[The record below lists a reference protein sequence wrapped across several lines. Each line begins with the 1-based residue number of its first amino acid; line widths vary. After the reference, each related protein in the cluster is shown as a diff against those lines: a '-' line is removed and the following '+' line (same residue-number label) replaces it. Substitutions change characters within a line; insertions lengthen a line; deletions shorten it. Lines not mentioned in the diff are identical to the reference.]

1 MNRGKSW
8 NARLKH
14 YGPDST
20 WRSGVRRFPC
30 TLWPSI
36 KKSANAKSAALTHRL
51 PELFCGFSRSP
62 GKGPTLH
69 PVACAPQAWA
79 AGAVYLVLQSCLGLS
94 VHAAESRICLS
105 YPCLPESIQAVRIQN
120 LCVGG
125 NSIDLEVVR
134 NAQSVSVDILRRTGN
149 LQVRTIY

>member
-1 MNRGKSW
+1 MLPSFLSPTGFQSFFAASREALERGQRCTPSH
-8 NARLKH
+8 ALRRL
-14 YGPDST
+14 G
-20 WRSGVRRFPC
+20 
-30 TLWPSI
+30 
-36 KKSANAKSAALTHRL
+36 
-51 PELFCGFSRSP
+51 
-62 GKGPTLH
+62 
-69 PVACAPQAWA
+69 PQAQGTW
-79 AGAVYLVLQSCLGLS
+79 VLQSCLGLS

-134 NAQSVSVDILRRTGN
+134 NAQSVSVDILRRKGN